1 MKVAVIGHGYVGT
14 ALCQAISHANHEV
27 IAFDL
32 DQEKV
37 KQVADNYVVSQDF
50 YNEGVPR
57 SLMEAASMELPI
69 ITSMNRGC
77 KEVVLNNSTGYICN
91 MNDPFDLADK
101 MERMINLSE
110 EDRLRMGK
118 NGRLLVLRKF
128 DIEHVISD
136 YMNTLNRE
144 IPD

>member
-1 MKVAVIGHGYVGT
+1 
-14 ALCQAISHANHEV
+14 
-27 IAFDL
+27 
-32 DQEKV
+32 
-37 KQVADNYVVSQDF
+37 
-50 YNEGVPR
+50 
-57 SLMEAASMELPI
+57 MELPI

-77 KEVVLNNSTGYICN
+77 KEVALNNSTGYICN